1 MTARL
6 VRSDDEVR
14 LLVGAEPVLSGP
26 AAGLVD
32 ADGAEPVAE
41 WSATPLTV
49 GGVWELTVTVS
60 NPGAVPV
67 TVRRADPLRARLGP
81 GEWAGLHFT
90 SAWGAEFAPVRTPD
104 LVGGLVV
111 ETRSGRSSHGA
122 HPWVGLERP
131 GAAVIVAPAWSGN
144 WHITLDP
151 SGELTAGISP
161 WEFALELPPGASW
174 RAPSVVI
181 AAGPDLEAAAVALTR
196 AVARDL
202 LPRPPGALPVEWN
215 HWWPYEDAEIDEAT
229 FLANAAVAA
238 SLGIEVCTLDAGW
251 FGRPDEGSRWT
262 DERGDWDEVN
272 TARFPH
278 GLAAL
283 AGAVRERGAGFGVW
297 VEAEAL
303 GAASRLRREH
313 PELVAT
319 RSAPVE
325 PVGYRD
331 TTVSLDPDDPAFLGY
346 VCLGSP
352 AGRAHV
358 AAGLDDVVGTT
369 GATWLKLDFNVDPGA
384 GCDRTDHG
392 HGAGDGLLRHY
403 EGLYAVLDAFRRDHP
418 DVVLEACSSGG
429 LRIDLGLARH
439 VHCFFLSDPDWTEH
453 HLQVEWAAGLLL
465 PPVAMLHWSWSPW
478 RGEHPGQAIDVAA
491 LTPDEFGATLLAASF
506 HRFGISQRLPELP
519 GRLRARL
526 AEHVELYRDVVAEFV
541 RDGTL
546 HRLTGQPLRGGGGPR
561 EVATQLSLDDDRHLL
576 RVIRLPADGGPP
588 RPGDTAPA
596 PRGLRPDRRYSTR
609 RLAPGLWL
617 VEHSG
622 D

>member
-1 MTARL
+1 M
-6 VRSDDEVR
+6 SDGLR
-14 LLVGAEPVLSGP
+14 LLAGDEPVLTGP
-26 AAGLVD
+26 AAGLVC
-32 ADGAEPVAE
+32 ADDGEPSAR
-41 WSATPLTV
+41 WSATPLGE
-49 GGVWELTVTVS
+49 GGVWELAVTVT
-60 NPGAVPV
+60 NPGRTPL
-67 TVRRADPLRARLGP
+67 TVRRADPLRAWLAP
-81 GEWAGLHFT
+81 GDWAGLHFA

-104 LVGGLVV
+104 ALAGGLSV

-131 GAAVIVAPAWSGN
+131 GAALIVAPAWSGN
-144 WHITLDP
+144 WHVTLDHT
-151 SGELTAGISP
+151 GELTAGVSP
-161 WEFALELPPGASW
+161 WEFGVELPPGARW
-174 RAPSVVI
+174 TAPAVVL
-181 AAGPDLEAAAVALTR
+181 AVGPDLEAAAVALTR
-196 AVARDL
+196 AVGSDL
-202 LPRPPGALPVEWN
+202 LPWPAAAGALPVEWN
-215 HWWPYEDAEIDEAT
+215 HWWPYEDAEIDEPT

-238 SLGIEVCTLDAGW
+238 ELGVEVCTLDAGW
-251 FGRPDEGSRWT
+251 FGRPDDGSRWT

-283 AGAVRERGAGFGVW
+283 AGGVRECGAGFGVW
-297 VEAEAL
+297 IEAEAL

-325 PVGYRD
+325 VVGYRD
-331 TTVSLDPDDPAFLGY
+331 TTVSLDADDPAFLGY
-346 VCLGSP
+346 VCLGSA

-358 AAGLDDVVGTT
+358 AAALDDVVRTT

-392 HGAGDGLLRHY
+392 HGAGDGLVRHY
-403 EGLYAVLDAFRRDHP
+403 EGLYALLDAFRRDHP

-478 RGEHPGQAIDVAA
+478 RGEHPDQAIDVAA

-506 HRFGISQRLPELP
+506 HRFGLSQRLTELP
-519 GRLRARL
+519 DALRERL
-526 AEHVELYRDVVAEFV
+526 AGHVALYRDVVAEFV

-546 HRLTGQPLRGGGGPR
+546 HRLTGQPLRHGGGER
-561 EVATQLSLDDDRHLL
+561 AVATQLSLDDDRHLL
-576 RVIRLPADGGPP
+576 RVVELPADGAPP
-588 RPGDTAPA
+588 RAGAEPPA
-596 PRGLRPDRRYSTR
+596 PRGLRPDRRYATR
-609 RLAPGLWL
+609 LLAAGLWL
-617 VEHSG
+617 VEPS
-622 D
+622 